1 MASLIPRSTLAG
13 AIGNTVEWFDFAV
26 YGYFAK
32 EIGEAFF
39 PADVPSLQLLSAF
52 AVFAVGYLMRPVGGL
67 LLGPIGDLVGRRALL
82 LVSVAVM
89 AACSLGIALLPPTS
103 AWGNGSAVLLVLL
116 RLLQGLSVG
125 GEFTGSVVALVEA
138 APSQRRGLT
147 ASFAGAG
154 AVLGFVGGSLAAAL
168 IHLWLAPAAVQQW
181 GWRVPFVLGAALGIW
196 ALGLRTHLGET
207 RPDQAPSSL
216 AAHLAELRGQ
226 WPAML
231 RLMGAVA
238 LSAVSFYAA
247 TVFAVQ
253 EVSARLPALAAR
265 FNAITTLNQAIG
277 VGLILLGGH
286 LADRGAPPQPGA
298 GRGCA
303 AGDAADRRRHPAG
316 LWGGPVD
323 RARAADA
330 VSGRLP
336 LALAR
341 SVPGGPALQ
350 CLFLLLQPGGGAAW
364 RHSAAGRH
372 LAGGKPGADAR
383 AGALFPDLGAPHAA
397 GLPPAGAIS
406 AARLAGLRLQGATR
420 TSEPESAVGW
430 LPGAAVIVYTKRL
443 PSGLTKLVAFWPSG

>member
-1 MASLIPRSTLAG
+1 MREHSTLAG

-89 AACSLGIALLPPTS
+89 AICSLGIALLPPTS
-103 AWGNGSAVLLVLL
+103 QWGHSSAVLLVLL

-138 APSQRRGLT
+138 APPQRRGLT

-168 IHLWLAPAAVQQW
+168 IHLWLDPPAVQQW
-181 GWRVPFVLGAALGIW
+181 GWRLPFVVGAALGIW
-196 ALGLRTHLGET
+196 ALSLRTHLEET
-207 RPDQAPSSL
+207 RPDQTPSNL
-216 AAHLAELRGQ
+216 AVHLTELRAQ
-226 WPAML
+226 LPAML

-265 FNAITTLNQAIG
+265 FNGITTLNQAIG

-286 LADRGAPPQPGA
+286 LADRGT
-298 GRGCA
+298 
-303 AGDAADRRRHPAG
+303 
-316 LWGGPVD
+316 PV
-323 RARAADA
+323 
-330 VSGRLP
+330 
-336 LALAR
+336 ALAR
-341 SVPGGPALQ
+341 RLSLLLAAVVLPGMLLIAAGTPLAFGVGQLIVLVPLMLYLGVYPSLLPRLFPAAQRCSAFSFSYSLVVALLGGTLPLVATWLEASLGFTQGPALY
-350 CLFLLLQPGGGAAW
+350 CLIWAVPTLLAYRRLERHLLQ
-364 RHSAAGRH
+364 
-372 LAGGKPGADAR
+372 D
-383 AGALFPDLGAPHAA
+383 
-397 GLPPAGAIS
+397 
-406 AARLAGLRLQGATR
+406 
-420 TSEPESAVGW
+420 
-430 LPGAAVIVYTKRL
+430 
-443 PSGLTKLVAFWPSG
+443 

>member
-1 MASLIPRSTLAG
+1 MAPLIPRSTLAG

-103 AWGNGSAVLLVLL
+103 AWGHSSAVLLVLL

-138 APSQRRGLT
+138 APPQRRGLT
-147 ASFAGAG
+147 ASFASAG

-168 IHLWLAPAAVQQW
+168 IHLWLTPPAVMQW
-181 GWRVPFVLGAALGIW
+181 GWRIPFVVGAALGIW
-196 ALGLRTHLGET
+196 ALSLRTHLEET
-207 RPDQAPSSL
+207 RLEAPSAGL
-216 AAHLAELRGQ
+216 AAHLAELRAQ
-226 WPAML
+226 LPAML
-231 RLMGAVA
+231 RLMAAVA

-253 EVSARLPALAAR
+253 EVSARLPALAAS

-286 LADRGAPPQPGA
+286 LADRGA
-298 GRGCA
+298 
-303 AGDAADRRRHPAG
+303 
-316 LWGGPVD
+316 
-323 RARAADA
+323 A
-330 VSGRLP
+330 V
-336 LALAR
+336 ALAR
-341 SVPGGPALQ
+341 RLNLVLAVGVLPGMLLIAAGTPLAFAVGQLIVLVPLMLYLGVYPSLLPGLFPAAQRCSAFSFSYSLVVALVGGTLPLVATWLEASLGLTQGPALY
-350 CLFLLLQPGGGAAW
+350 CLIWAVPTLLAYRQLE
-364 RHSAAGRH
+364 RH
-372 LAGGKPGADAR
+372 LLPDWR
-383 AGALFPDLGAPHAA
+383 A
-397 GLPPAGAIS
+397 
-406 AARLAGLRLQGATR
+406 
-420 TSEPESAVGW
+420 
-430 LPGAAVIVYTKRL
+430 
-443 PSGLTKLVAFWPSG
+443 

>member
-1 MASLIPRSTLAG
+1 MREHSTLAG

-52 AVFAVGYLMRPVGGL
+52 AVFAVGYLMRPIGGL

-103 AWGNGSAVLLVLL
+103 QWGPASAVVLVLL

-125 GEFTGSVVALVEA
+125 GEFTGSVVALVET
-138 APSQRRGLT
+138 APRQRRGLT
-147 ASFAGAG
+147 ASFASAG

-168 IHLWLAPAAVQQW
+168 VHLWLDPPAVQQW

-196 ALGLRTHLGET
+196 ALSLRRHLEGT
-207 RPDQAPSSL
+207 RPTAPSADL
-216 AAHLAELRGQ
+216 AVHLSELRAQ

-265 FNAITTLNQAIG
+265 FNGITTLNQAIG

-286 LADRGAPPQPGA
+286 LADRST
-298 GRGCA
+298 
-303 AGDAADRRRHPAG
+303 
-316 LWGGPVD
+316 PV
-323 RARAADA
+323 
-330 VSGRLP
+330 
-336 LALAR
+336 ALAR
-341 SVPGGPALQ
+341 RLSLMLAVAVLPGMLLIATGTPLAFGLGQLIVLVPLMLYLGVYPSLLPGLFPAAQRCSAFSFSYSLVVALVGGTLPLVATRLEASLGLTQGPALY
-350 CLFLLLQPGGGAAW
+350 CLIWVVPTLLAYRQLERHLQPDW
-364 RHSAAGRH
+364 RR
-372 LAGGKPGADAR
+372 
-383 AGALFPDLGAPHAA
+383 
-397 GLPPAGAIS
+397 
-406 AARLAGLRLQGATR
+406 
-420 TSEPESAVGW
+420 
-430 LPGAAVIVYTKRL
+430 
-443 PSGLTKLVAFWPSG
+443 